1 MTEQS
6 RRSFLRQ
13 VSVGSVVAG
22 AGALAPG
29 LLARPTPAHAGT
41 RRGRAAAP
49 GTAYGIDISMSA
61 QTTGVLTAGL
71 YQLRMFK
78 AVQSA
83 APGGVPTLWASIGNY
98 SEETRLSWTEQYFAF
113 ASTQYDYRRARLGGV
128 AAMPI
133 ASGQALDVGPGAVGT
148 VVDSGGSP
156 GAITFRNTTADPFT
170 CGLAQP
176 SPDGGPTMPLCAFP
190 LRGSSPVA
198 VKPLRKVALAFAAGP
213 LWPGSV
219 VRSPVGRTVLVDLT
233 RAKSAELSY
242 DINAGWS
249 WKGAVVA
256 ETVATTAFTSRL
268 VVAGQV

>member
-13 VSVGSVVAG
+13 VSVGGAVVG
-22 AGALAPG
+22 AAAFVPG
-29 LLARPTPAHAGT
+29 LPARPTPAHAGP
-41 RRGRAAAP
+41 RRDGAAAP
-49 GTAYGIDISMSA
+49 GAAYGIDISMSA

-71 YQLRMFK
+71 YQLLVFK

-83 APGGVPTLWASIGNY
+83 ASGGAPTLWASIGNY

-113 ASTQYDYRRARLGGV
+113 ASTQQDYREARSGGV

-133 ASGQALDVGPGAVGT
+133 ASGQTLAVGPGAVGT

-156 GAITFRNTTADPFT
+156 GSITVRNTTADPFT

-190 LRGSSPVA
+190 LRGKSPVA
-198 VKPLRKVALAFAAGP
+198 IKPLRKVALVFVAGP
-213 LWPGSV
+213 VRPGSV

-233 RAKSAELSY
+233 RAHSAELSY

-249 WKGAVVA
+249 WKGAVAA
-256 ETVATTAFTSRL
+256 ETVANTSFTSRL
-268 VVAGQV
+268 VVAGPA